1 LPAAVLL
8 KDTKLMDVKLGQLGS
23 WLAMSDFTPGGIT
36 GALRRGYDRYYNKYI
51 NVRKGGLGG
60 FSMLLA
66 GYVVLS
72 YVWSYSHVK
81 HDRRR
86 KYH

>member
-8 KDTKLMDVKLGQLGS
+8 KDTKLMDVKLGQLGT
-23 WLAMSDFTPGGIT
+23 WLAMRDFTPSGIL
-36 GALRRGYDRYYNKYI
+36 GAMQRGYTRYYNKYI

-60 FSMLLA
+60 ISMVLA
-66 GYVVLS
+66 GYIVLS
-72 YVWSYSHVK
+72 YMWSYSHVK

>member
-23 WLAMSDFTPGGIT
+23 WLAMRDFTPSGILGGM
-36 GALRRGYDRYYNKYI
+36 RRGYNKYYNKYI

-60 FSMLLA
+60 ISMLLA
-66 GYVVLS
+66 GYIVLS
-72 YVWSYSHVK
+72 YMWSYSHV
-81 HDRRR
+81 
-86 KYH
+86 

>member
-1 LPAAVLL
+1 MAKPVLL

-23 WLAMSDFTPGGIT
+23 WLAMRDFTPGGIL
-36 GALRRGYDRYYNKYI
+36 GAIRRGHQRYYNKYI

-60 FSMLLA
+60 LSMLLA
-66 GYVVLS
+66 GYIALS
-72 YVWSYSHVK
+72 YMWSYSHIK